1 MATINLLYRDSYA
14 INEDIVIRIPTV
26 REVLQD
32 EDNYYGLVYSLTSM
46 PIDRMV
52 QLDDLGIDFT
62 QISDYDLFLLFFSA
76 IRAQDTHLIFG
87 DLDLS
92 KFALAE
98 SDDGSSFV
106 LVDTENDIVIDRR
119 VQLQIAATLRRI
131 HHLEK
136 NRRRPG
142 NKEAQDFM
150 LQVEREKMKR
160 QKKRSTFSNLE
171 SLIIALV
178 NTEQFCYRYDDVL
191 DLTIYQFNES
201 VRQIVHKVEYDNRMR
216 GVYAGTIS
224 AKDLSQDDL
233 NWLVHK

>member
-1 MATINLLYRDSYA
+1 MATINLLYKDSYA
-14 INEDIVIRIPTV
+14 INENISIHIPTV
-26 REVLQD
+26 GEVLQD
-32 EDNYYGLVYSLTSM
+32 EDNYYGLVYALTSM
-46 PIDRMV
+46 PVDRMV

-62 QISDYDLFLLFFSA
+62 QIDDYELFLLFFTA
-76 IRAQDTHLIFG
+76 IREQDTHLIFG

-92 KFALAE
+92 KFKLAE
-98 SDDGSSFV
+98 SEEEANYV
-106 LVDTENDIVIDRR
+106 LVDSEHDIIIDRKIQR
-119 VQLQIAATLRRI
+119 QIAAALRKI

-136 NRRRPG
+136 NRRKPG
-142 NKEAQDFM
+142 NTEAKDFM

-160 QKKRSTFSNLE
+160 QKRRSVLSNLE
-171 SLIIALV
+171 SLIVALV

-201 VRQIVHKVEYDNRMR
+201 VKQITHKVEYDNRMR

-233 NWLVHK
+233 NWLIHK

>member
-1 MATINLLYRDSYA
+1 MATINLLYKDNYT
-14 INEDIVIRIPTV
+14 INEDIVICIPTV

-76 IRAQDTHLIFG
+76 IRTQDTHLIFG

-98 SDDGSSFV
+98 SDDGSSIV
-106 LVDTENDIVIDRR
+106 LVDAENDIVIDRR

-160 QKKRSTFSNLE
+160 QKKRGSFSNLE

>member
-1 MATINLLYRDSYA
+1 METINLLYKNSYS
-14 INEDIVIRIPTV
+14 INEDISIRIPTV
-26 REVLQD
+26 GEVLED
-32 EDNYYGLVYSLTSM
+32 EDNYYSLVYTLTAM
-46 PIDRMV
+46 PIDKMV

-62 QISDYDLFLLFFSA
+62 QINDYDLFLLFFTA
-76 IRAQDTHLIFG
+76 MREQDAHLIFG
-87 DLDLS
+87 DLDLK
-92 KFALAE
+92 KFAFAE
-98 SDDGSSFV
+98 SEDGSSFV
-106 LVDTENDIVIDRR
+106 LVDAGNDIVIDRR
-119 VQLQIAATLRRI
+119 VQGQIAATLRKI

-136 NRRRPG
+136 NRRKPG

-150 LQVEREKMKR
+150 LKVEREKLAR
-160 QKKRSTFSNLE
+160 QRKRSSFSNLE

-191 DLTIYQFNES
+191 DLTIYQFSES

-216 GVYAGTIS
+216 GVYSGTIS

>member
-14 INEDIVIRIPTV
+14 INEDIIIRIPTV

-76 IRAQDTHLIFG
+76 IRTQDTHLIFG

>member
-14 INEDIVIRIPTV
+14 INEDIVMRIPTV

-76 IRAQDTHLIFG
+76 IRTQDTHLIFG

-98 SDDGSSFV
+98 SDDGGSFV

-171 SLIIALV
+171 SLIVALV

-233 NWLVHK
+233 NWLIHK

>member
-14 INEDIVIRIPTV
+14 INEDVVIRIPTV

-76 IRAQDTHLIFG
+76 IRTQDTHLIFG

-98 SDDGSSFV
+98 SDDGGSFV

-171 SLIIALV
+171 SLIVALV
-178 NTEQFCYRYDDVL
+178 NTEQFCYRCEDGL

-201 VRQIVHKVEYDNRMR
+201 VRQIVHKVEYDNKMR

-224 AKDLSQDDL
+224 AKDLNQDDL
-233 NWLVHK
+233 NWLIHK

>member
-76 IRAQDTHLIFG
+76 IRTQDTHLIFG

-98 SDDGSSFV
+98 SDDGGSFV
-106 LVDTENDIVIDRR
+106 LVDTENDVVIDRR

-150 LQVEREKMKR
+150 LQVEREKIRR

-171 SLIIALV
+171 SLIVALV

>member
-1 MATINLLYRDSYA
+1 M
-14 INEDIVIRIPTV
+14 
-26 REVLQD
+26 
-32 EDNYYGLVYSLTSM
+32 
-46 PIDRMV
+46 
-52 QLDDLGIDFT
+52 
-62 QISDYDLFLLFFSA
+62 
-76 IRAQDTHLIFG
+76 
-87 DLDLS
+87 DLS

-98 SDDGSSFV
+98 SDDGSSIV
-106 LVDTENDIVIDRR
+106 LVDAENDIVIDRR

-160 QKKRSTFSNLE
+160 QKKRSSFSNLE

>member
-14 INEDIVIRIPTV
+14 INEDVVIRIPTV

-76 IRAQDTHLIFG
+76 IRTQDTHLIFG

-98 SDDGSSFV
+98 SDDGGSFV

-171 SLIIALV
+171 SLIVALV

-201 VRQIVHKVEYDNRMR
+201 VRQIVHKVEYDNKMR

-224 AKDLSQDDL
+224 AKDLNQDDL
-233 NWLVHK
+233 NWLIHK

>member
-76 IRAQDTHLIFG
+76 IRTQDTHLIFG

-98 SDDGSSFV
+98 SDDGGSFV
-106 LVDTENDIVIDRR
+106 LVDTENDVVIDRR
-119 VQLQIAATLRRI
+119 VQLQIAAALRRI

-150 LQVEREKMKR
+150 LQVEREKIRR

-171 SLIIALV
+171 SLIVALV

>member
-14 INEDIVIRIPTV
+14 INEGIVIRIPTV

>member
-14 INEDIVIRIPTV
+14 INEGIVIRIPTV

-76 IRAQDTHLIFG
+76 IRTQDTHLIFG

-98 SDDGSSFV
+98 SDDGGSFV

-171 SLIIALV
+171 SLIVALV